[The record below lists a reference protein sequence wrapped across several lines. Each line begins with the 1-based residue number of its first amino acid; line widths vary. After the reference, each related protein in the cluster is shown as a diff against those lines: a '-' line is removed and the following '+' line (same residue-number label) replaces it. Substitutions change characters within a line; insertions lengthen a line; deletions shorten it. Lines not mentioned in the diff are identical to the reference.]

1 MLRMILLVE
10 DDGPSLRAMTLALR
24 TANYDVATASNGT
37 EALALLAESRFEAII
52 TDLVMPNMNGLD
64 LINLIR
70 RQWPDMG
77 VILMSGYIA
86 DNAGKAVVGGK
97 EAFLLKPVSPT
108 DLITTVER
116 VLSKRNVST
125 PS

>member
-1 MLRMILLVE
+1 
-10 DDGPSLRAMTLALR
+10 
-24 TANYDVATASNGT
+24 VATASNGT

-52 TDLVMPNMNGLD
+52 TDLVMPNMDGLD

-86 DNAGKAVVGGK
+86 DNAGKAVLGRR
-97 EAFLLKPVSPT
+97 EAFLLKPVSPP
-108 DLITTVER
+108 DLIATVER
-116 VLSKRNVST
+116 VLSKRNAST
-125 PS
+125 SR

>member
-1 MLRMILLVE
+1 MILLVE

-24 TANYDVATASNGT
+24 TAKYDVATASNGT

-77 VILMSGYIA
+77 VILMSG
-86 DNAGKAVVGGK
+86 
-97 EAFLLKPVSPT
+97 
-108 DLITTVER
+108 
-116 VLSKRNVST
+116 
-125 PS
+125 

>member
-1 MLRMILLVE
+1 
-10 DDGPSLRAMTLALR
+10 
-24 TANYDVATASNGT
+24 VATASNGT

-77 VILMSGYIA
+77 VILMSG
-86 DNAGKAVVGGK
+86 
-97 EAFLLKPVSPT
+97 
-108 DLITTVER
+108 
-116 VLSKRNVST
+116 
-125 PS
+125 

>member
-86 DNAGKAVVGGK
+86 DNAGKTVLGGK
-97 EAFLLKPVSPT
+97 EAFLRKPVSPT

>member
-1 MLRMILLVE
+1 MILLVE
-10 DDGPSLRAMTLALR
+10 DDGPSQRAMALALR
-24 TANYDVATASNGT
+24 TANYEVTTASDAT
-37 EALALLAESRFEAII
+37 EALALLAKSRFEVII

-64 LINLIR
+64 LISLIR
-70 RQWPDMG
+70 RQWPHMG
-77 VILMSGYIA
+77 VILISGYIP

-116 VLSKRNVST
+116 VLSKRNAST
-125 PS
+125 PP

>member
-1 MLRMILLVE
+1 MILLVE

-77 VILMSGYIA
+77 VILMSG
-86 DNAGKAVVGGK
+86 
-97 EAFLLKPVSPT
+97 
-108 DLITTVER
+108 
-116 VLSKRNVST
+116 
-125 PS
+125 